1 MLVRGSCIGLSAVAA
16 LPALCM
22 GLKSDSLM
30 QVNHRLHRHHHL
42 LHHDHHHDHHDHHR
56 LFGEPSF
63 QDKRVESFVSREVK
77 FYADISNL
85 TGFSFPK
92 MNLDFCTSDSAV
104 RWPAVPLRQVCIPGS
119 QDGWGVL
126 YAGLLLAAHHLLIS
140 TFQLGSCHLI
150 GPNF

>member
-63 QDKRVESFVSREVK
+63 QDKTVESFVSYEVK
-77 FYADISNL
+77 MEVLGRYLKFDWI
-85 TGFSFPK
+85 F
-92 MNLDFCTSDSAV
+92 
-104 RWPAVPLRQVCIPGS
+104 IP
-119 QDGWGVL
+119 
-126 YAGLLLAAHHLLIS
+126 
-140 TFQLGSCHLI
+140 
-150 GPNF
+150 